1 MIRTVYEN
9 EPFAVSSDEETCLRR
24 ILKENLEGYGR
35 RVRVV
40 RVAGHLRLPGGTTLV
55 IRSRKAGSAS
65 LLSWIAHAD
74 QHLRHVKEL
83 GVVPELAGTAE
94 LGGFIAR
101 IFCRETWRAIQ
112 SSGLL
117 KNYHREH
124 IKSAVIRGRIDF
136 ARLGRSGGDLSR
148 TPCVVFSRLPRTP
161 LNQML
166 SATVTYIQRDPVLRT
181 AVGASLGPLAAIFA
195 DVAPEIDKQLLE
207 GRRELSRVERP
218 FEASLALSRLI
229 LAGAGL
235 GSGDEDPSPRF
246 LVNLANLF
254 EDTIAQALCGS
265 YPSATSQYKVSVLRQ
280 AVSGVPA
287 HSHYLYLDV
296 FLPDFRGEKLIIDA
310 KYKRKVSSSNLHQM
324 VSYCWLTGARRA
336 VLVCPSGQM
345 PDRRTYVMQAGH
357 DAPPIRIDVVEF
369 DLGATSIEGWQL
381 AAQRFRDSLLSDS
394 VDIRGQGEAGH
405 SRHSFL

>member
-9 EPFAVSSDEETCLRR
+9 EPFEVSREEESCLRR
-24 ILKENLEGYGR
+24 ILKENLEGDGG

-55 IRSRKAGSAS
+55 VRSRKAGSAS

-74 QHLRHVKEL
+74 PHLRRVTEL
-83 GVVPELAGTAE
+83 GVVPELAGEAE

-101 IFCRETWRAIQ
+101 VFCRETWRAIQ

-124 IKSAVIRGRIDF
+124 IESAVIRGRIDF
-136 ARLGRSGGDLSR
+136 AQLGRSGGDLSR
-148 TPCVVFSRLPRTP
+148 TPCVVFSRLPRTL
-161 LNQML
+161 LNRML
-166 SATVTYIQRDPVLRT
+166 SAAVGYIRRDPVLRT

-195 DVAPEIDKQLLE
+195 EVAPEVDKHLLE
-207 GRRELSRVERP
+207 GKSELSRVEQP
-218 FEASLALSRLI
+218 FEASLALARLI
-229 LAGAGL
+229 LNGAGL
-235 GSGDEDPSPRF
+235 GRGDEDPSPRF

-254 EDTIAQALCGS
+254 EDTISQALCES
-265 YPSATSQYKVSVLRQ
+265 YPSATSQYKVRVLRQ
-280 AVSGVPA
+280 AATGSPS

-296 FLPDFRGEKLIIDA
+296 FLPDYGGAKLIIDA

-336 VLVCPSGQM
+336 VLVCPSGQV
-345 PDRRTYVMQAGH
+345 PDRRTYVMEAGH
-357 DAPPIRIDVVEF
+357 EAPPIRIDVVEF
-369 DLGATSIEGWQL
+369 DLGATSIAGWEE
-381 AAQRFRDSLLSDS
+381 AAQRFRAALGITLARSAD
-394 VDIRGQGEAGH
+394 VHGETE
-405 SRHSFL
+405 